1 MAKKKDEL
9 KEEVTTEVTEITAE
23 NTAEKAEISAEV
35 EEKTENVENNVEE
48 IVENVEEEKEIKLP
62 TVKTSFRDKYDR
74 NVVYNPGDVF
84 IESVEIKD
92 NKPCKVEDGKY
103 KVSMERIEELKRSQY
118 VD

>member
-9 KEEVTTEVTEITAE
+9 KEEVTTEVTE
-23 NTAEKAEISAEV
+23 NTAEITAEV
-35 EEKTENVENNVEE
+35 EENIENVENTTEE

-103 KVSMERIEELKRSQY
+103 KVSMERIQELKKCQY